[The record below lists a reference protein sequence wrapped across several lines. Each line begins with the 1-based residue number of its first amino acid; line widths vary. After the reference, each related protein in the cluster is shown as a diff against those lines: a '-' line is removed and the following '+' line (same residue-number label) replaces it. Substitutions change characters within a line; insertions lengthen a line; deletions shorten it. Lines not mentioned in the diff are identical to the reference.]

1 MLSYIHIKNI
11 AIIDE
16 LEVDFNKGLNVLT
29 GETGVGKSIIINAIN
44 FALGARTS
52 KDLIRKGASQ
62 ASCEMVFDLNEE
74 NVNKILELENIEMDD
89 NQIIISRTLND
100 SGKNIFKINGTVVSS
115 GVMKEITS
123 KIIDIH
129 GQHEHQSLFDVSKH
143 LDILD
148 GFDKKDIS
156 KLKDELKEKYDECKK
171 LNSKIESLLGNNGD
185 RERRI
190 DILQFQIDEIENA
203 KLIPGEDEDLE
214 ARRSVM
220 LNADKIS
227 QGTANTHD
235 FLDIAD
241 ENISKALKELERIS
255 RLDPK
260 FEEMN
265 ESLMEASA
273 IVSDTKN
280 SVSDFIDE
288 FSFNP
293 NEQEQVEERL
303 DLIDKLKRKYGNDIE
318 LILEYMEDRQ
328 SELDEIVNGE
338 EILNELKEN
347 RTKVEKEIL
356 SLCDKL
362 TKLRKKASED
372 VTKKIENNL
381 KDLEMKNAKFEISIT
396 PKETFT
402 EKGMDDVEFL
412 FSSNLGEEVK
422 PLDKIASGGEI
433 SRVMLA
439 IKDVLSENDEIQILV
454 FDEIDTG
461 ISGRAAQ
468 AVAEKMMHL
477 ARAHQILCITH
488 LPQIAAMADYHYEIS
503 KTEKEGRTISSI
515 RLLDEKEDINEIARL
530 VTGAEMTDTA
540 IEHAKELKAQA
551 NKIKG

>member
-44 FALGARTS
+44 FTLGARTS

-62 ASCEMVFDLNEE
+62 ASCEMIFDLNEE
-74 NVNKILELENIEMDD
+74 NVKQILELENIEMED

-115 GVMKEITS
+115 GVMREITS

-143 LDILD
+143 IDILD
-148 GFDKKDIS
+148 RFDKKDIF
-156 KLKDELKEKYDECKK
+156 KLKDDLKEKYDEYKK
-171 LNSKIESLLGNNGD
+171 INSKIESLLGNNGD

-241 ENISKALKELERIS
+241 ENISKALKELERLS

-273 IVSDTKN
+273 IVSDTKG

-328 SELDEIVNGE
+328 NELDEIVNGE
-338 EILNELKEN
+338 EILNELKDK
-347 RTKVEKEIL
+347 RSKIEKEIL
-356 SLCDKL
+356 TLCDKL
-362 TKLRKKASED
+362 TKLRTKASED
-372 VTKKIENNL
+372 VTKKIEGNL
-381 KDLEMKNAKFEISIT
+381 KDLEMKNAKFEIKIS

-477 ARAHQILCITH
+477 AREHQILCITH
-488 LPQIAAMADYHYEIS
+488 LPQIAAMADFHYEIS
-503 KTEKEGRTISSI
+503 KAEKEGRTISSI
-515 RLLDEKEDINEIARL
+515 KLLNEEEDINEIARL

-540 IEHAKELKAQA
+540 RQHAKELKMQA